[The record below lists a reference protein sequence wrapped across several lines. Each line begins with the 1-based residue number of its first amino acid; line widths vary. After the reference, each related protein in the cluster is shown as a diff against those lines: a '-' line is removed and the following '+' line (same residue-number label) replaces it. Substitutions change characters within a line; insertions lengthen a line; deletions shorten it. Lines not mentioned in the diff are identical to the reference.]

1 MLTDI
6 GENGT
11 LIKITISTLF
21 IMEYTV
27 NKYMY
32 NVVRCN
38 LLLRHLSTAQVH
50 GDKI

>member
-21 IMEYTV
+21 IMEYRYTV
-27 NKYMY
+27 NKY

>member
-21 IMEYTV
+21 LMEYTV
-27 NKYMY
+27 NKY